1 MVKFKVTNQFW
12 DTATKKMIKADTVL
26 EVSEKVAENLT
37 KQNLGYITKDE
48 KVIILSEP
56 EPEILSEP
64 IVPKKRN
71 NRNKK

>member
-26 EVSEKVAENLT
+26 EVSETVAENLT